1 MCGICGY
8 LTWGEKIVQE
18 EIIHKMCD
26 VIRHRGPDDE
36 GIYLEK
42 NIGLGMRRLNIIDLV
57 SGHQPIHNEDKTIW
71 VVYNGEIYNFQ
82 EIRESLEKN
91 RHCFYTQT
99 DTEVIVHLYE
109 EMGTKCVEKL
119 NGMFGFALWDKQ
131 KNILFLARDRIGI
144 KPLHYTTINNQFIFG
159 SEIKSILVHP
169 DVKREVDILSL
180 SKYLTF
186 EYIPAPNTIF
196 KGIKKL
202 SPGYMM
208 TINQTGEI
216 KTEQYWDINFSYD
229 KKIKKEK
236 VYQEELLSLLKA
248 SVKRMLISDVPLG
261 VFLSGGIDSSTVT
274 ALMSE
279 LVPGQVKTF
288 SIGFEDRSFDESCYA
303 RKVAQYFGTS
313 HYEEILNPNK
323 LIELVPVIADVLD
336 EPLGDASIIP
346 TYLLSQFTRRHV
358 TVALGGDG
366 GDELFA
372 GYPTYQA
379 HRLAHFYEKLPG
391 FVRKGMI
398 EKIIKKLP
406 VSTSN
411 ISFDFQAKKF
421 ISGIPYS
428 PEIRNYIWLG
438 SFSPNEK
445 KDLLSNEICDIL
457 KNSDSFEDIEM
468 YLAKTDAENFLD
480 RLLYLDMKFYLQED
494 ILAKVDRASMAN
506 SLEVRPPLLDHT
518 FVEYVANLPPQLKL
532 KGLITKYIFKK
543 AVKHLLPRGIA
554 SRKKKGFGIP
564 VAKWFKNE
572 LKGFVLDVFAQS
584 KIKDEGFFNYSY
596 IEKLLKDHFEGKKD
610 NRKLLWTL
618 LVFELWYEKYI
629 KRVNYSITPLIHL
642 YLR

>member
-8 LTWGEKIVQE
+8 LTWEEGIIQE
-18 EIIHKMCD
+18 EIIHQMCE

-57 SGHQPIHNEDKTIW
+57 TGHQPIHNEDKTIW

-82 EIRESLEKN
+82 DLRDDLKKN
-91 RHCFYTQT
+91 GHHFYTQT

-109 EMGTKCVEKL
+109 EMGIRCVDKF
-119 NGMFGFALWDKQ
+119 NGMFGFCLWDRRQ
-131 KNILFLARDRIGI
+131 NLLFLARDRIGI
-144 KPLHYTTINNQFIFG
+144 KPLHYTQVNNKFIFG
-159 SEIKSILVHP
+159 SEIKSILIHP
-169 DVKREVDILSL
+169 DVQREVDLLSL

-202 SPGYMM
+202 PPGHTL
-208 TINQTGEI
+208 TINWLGEI
-216 KTEQYWDINFSYD
+216 KIEQYWDISFAHEE
-229 KKIKKEK
+229 KIRKEE
-236 VYQEELLSLLKA
+236 VYQEELLSILKA

-274 ALMSE
+274 GLMSE
-279 LVPGQVKTF
+279 LAPGQVKTF
-288 SIGFEDRSFDESCYA
+288 SIGFEDKSFDESIYA

-313 HYEEILNPNK
+313 HYEDILSLNKMIEI
-323 LIELVPVIADVLD
+323 VPAIANILD

-346 TYLLSQFTRRHV
+346 TYLLSQFTRQHV

-379 HRLAHFYEKLPG
+379 HRLAHLYEKIPKVLREG
-391 FVRKGMI
+391 II
-398 EKIIKKLP
+398 EKIVNKLP
-406 VSTSN
+406 VSTAN

-421 ISGIPYS
+421 ISGIHYS

-438 SFSPNEK
+438 SFTPTEK
-445 KDLLSNEICDIL
+445 KDLFSNEVCDIL
-457 KNSDSFEDIEM
+457 NFTDSFEDIKT
-468 YLAKTDAENFLD
+468 YLSSTNANILLD
-480 RLLYLDMKFYLQED
+480 RLLYLDMKLYLQED

-518 FVEYVANLPPQLKL
+518 FVEFVAKLPPHVKM
-532 KGLITKYIFKK
+532 KGLTTKYIFKK
-543 AVKHLLPRGIA
+543 AVKNLLPEGIA
-554 SRKKKGFGIP
+554 DRKKKGFGIP
-564 VAKWFKNE
+564 IAKWFKGE
-572 LKGFVLDVFAQS
+572 LKEFVLDVFAES
-584 KIKDEGFFNYSY
+584 KIKKEGFFNYAY
-596 IEKLLKDHFEGKKD
+596 IKKLLDDHFEGKKD
-610 NRKLLWTL
+610 NRKQLWTL
-618 LVFELWYEKYI
+618 LVFELWYDKFI
-629 KRVNYSITPLIHL
+629 RSNPINLSGN
-642 YLR
+642 

>member
-8 LTWGEKIVQE
+8 LTFGEKTVE
-18 EIIHKMCD
+18 KEIIHQMCE

-42 NIGLGMRRLNIIDLV
+42 NISLGMRRLNIIDLV
-57 SGHQPIHNEDKTIW
+57 TGHQPIHNEDKTIF
-71 VVYNGEIYNFQ
+71 VVYNGEIYNFP

-91 RHCFYTQT
+91 GHRFNTQT

-109 EMGTKCVEKL
+109 EMGTKCVERL
-119 NGMFGFALWDKQ
+119 NGMFGFALWDK
-131 KNILFLARDRIGI
+131 KRNSLFLALDRIGI
-144 KPLHYTTINNQFIFG
+144 KPLHYVVVNNQFIFG
-159 SEIKSILVHP
+159 SEIKAILVHP
-169 DVKREVDILSL
+169 DVNREIDLSSL
-180 SKYLTF
+180 DKYLTY

-202 SPGYMM
+202 PPGSFMI
-208 TINQTGEI
+208 INPAGEI
-216 KTEQYWDINFSYD
+216 KTEQYGDINFSYD
-229 KKIKKEK
+229 EKLKEEEG
-236 VYQEELLSLLKA
+236 YQEELLSLLKA

-261 VFLSGGIDSSTVT
+261 VFLSGGIDSSTIT

-288 SIGFEDRSFDESCYA
+288 SIGFEDRSFDESGYA
-303 RKVAQYFGTS
+303 RKVAQYFGTR
-313 HYEEILNPNK
+313 HYEEILSPNK
-323 LIELVPVIADVLD
+323 LIELVPIIADVLD

-346 TYLLSQFTRRHV
+346 TYLLSQFTRQYV

-372 GYPTYQA
+372 GYPTYPA
-379 HRLAHFYEKLPG
+379 HRLAHSYEKLPG
-391 FVRKGMI
+391 FLREGMI

-411 ISFDFQAKKF
+411 ISLDFQAKKF

-438 SFSPNEK
+438 SFSPIEK

-457 KNSDSFEDIEM
+457 KTTNSFEDIEM
-468 YLAKTDAENFLD
+468 YLAKTKTEDFLD

-494 ILAKVDRASMAN
+494 ILVKVDRASMAN

-518 FVEYVANLPPQLKL
+518 FVEYVANLPHQLKL
-532 KGLITKYIFKK
+532 KGLTTKYIFKK
-543 AVKHLLPRGIA
+543 AVKHLLPKGIA

-572 LKGFVLDVFAQS
+572 LKGFVLDIFAES
-584 KIKDEGFFNYSY
+584 KIKKEGFFNYSY
-596 IEKLLKDHFEGKKD
+596 INRLLNDHFENKKG
-610 NRKLLWTL
+610 NRSG
-618 LVFELWYEKYI
+618 YI
-629 KRVNYSITPLIHL
+629 SKV
-642 YLR
+642 